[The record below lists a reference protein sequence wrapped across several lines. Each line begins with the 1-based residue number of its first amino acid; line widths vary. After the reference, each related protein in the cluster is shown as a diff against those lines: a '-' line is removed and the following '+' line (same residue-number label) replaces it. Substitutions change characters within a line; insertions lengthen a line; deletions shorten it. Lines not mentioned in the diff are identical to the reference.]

1 MLAKAYVMFASRS
14 RRLEA
19 SPVTKV
25 QKFKLGPDQSLG
37 RFKQLTDLR
46 SRNPLCVT
54 DLMNKVK
61 TEGWSSNPPP
71 RTQATW
77 NIVPHFFPLKWTGP
91 VNPQDFKI
99 PTDQSARAEWDKR
112 KLLGGGSAVYQTA

>member
-1 MLAKAYVMFASRS
+1 MFASRS

-61 TEGWSSNPPP
+61 TEG
-71 RTQATW
+71 
-77 NIVPHFFPLKWTGP
+77 
-91 VNPQDFKI
+91 
-99 PTDQSARAEWDKR
+99 
-112 KLLGGGSAVYQTA
+112 